1 MADLQHVI
9 RYQAAM
15 SQAKTMLDRGIISR
29 EDLITA
35 EGIFARKYGINSG
48 SLYRDIDLINLAFR
62 ANMSPIKEVT

>member
-1 MADLQHVI
+1 MADLQNVI
-9 RYQAAM
+9 RHQTAM

>member
-1 MADLQHVI
+1 MADLQNVI

-29 EDLITA
+29 ADLITA

>member
-1 MADLQHVI
+1 MADLQNVI
-9 RYQAAM
+9 RYQTAM

-29 EDLITA
+29 EDFITA

>member
-1 MADLQHVI
+1 MADLQNVI
-9 RYQAAM
+9 RYQTAM